1 MDENISGLLIIDK
14 EKGMTSH
21 DVVSCVRGKFKIKKV
36 GHAGTLDP
44 MATGVI
50 ILLLGKA
57 TKLSN
62 KFLSQEKE
70 YEAMLKLGEITKSGD
85 AEEKAIPTNTDIPD
99 TDRIKNVIFSFTG
112 RIKQIPPMFSAKK
125 KKGKPLYKFAR
136 KGITVEREPVDIEIK
151 KMEILD
157 IEIPFVKIRVS
168 CSKGTYI
175 RQLAVDI
182 GGKLGCGAYLADLRR
197 TRSGDYRLD
206 KAIPFAKIKNMS
218 VNDLNENIT
227 RI

>member
-1 MDENISGLLIIDK
+1 
-14 EKGMTSH
+14 
-21 DVVSCVRGKFKIKKV
+21 
-36 GHAGTLDP
+36 
-44 MATGVI
+44 
-50 ILLLGKA
+50 
-57 TKLSN
+57 
-62 KFLSQEKE
+62 
-70 YEAMLKLGEITKSGD
+70 
-85 AEEKAIPTNTDIPD
+85 
-99 TDRIKNVIFSFTG
+99 
-112 RIKQIPPMFSAKK
+112 MFSAKK